1 MQWDA
6 VQYMKFSGERLRP
19 CRDLAAAI
27 GHPNP
32 RRILDLGCGPGSSA
46 AVLQERFPQAEI
58 LGVDRDADM
67 LEKARKNCP
76 DVVFLSCDAGREL
89 NRLPTDFDLVFS
101 NACIHWIPGQAE
113 VLREMMGR
121 LAPGGWMAV
130 QIPLTRKAAFYEILA
145 RVAAGQ
151 RWRQRLDRRQD
162 RFYSL
167 SPSEYFDILSGLTH
181 VFSMWETVYYH
192 RVGDYGDILEWY
204 RGSGLRPYLAA
215 LEAGEQT
222 DFERELLAA
231 LPARYPRQANGQI
244 VLPMARLFMTAQK
257 EG

>member
-1 MQWDA
+1 
-6 VQYMKFSGERLRP
+6 
-19 CRDLAAAI
+19 
-27 GHPNP
+27 
-32 RRILDLGCGPGSSA
+32 
-46 AVLQERFPQAEI
+46 
-58 LGVDRDADM
+58 
-67 LEKARKNCP
+67 
-76 DVVFLSCDAGREL
+76 
-89 NRLPTDFDLVFS
+89 
-101 NACIHWIPGQAE
+101 
-113 VLREMMGR
+113 
-121 LAPGGWMAV
+121 MAV

-192 RVGDYGDILEWY
+192 RVEDYEDILEWY

-215 LEAGEQT
+215 LEPGEQT
-222 DFERELLAA
+222 DFEKELLAA

-244 VLPMARLFMTAQK
+244 VLPMARLFMTGQR